1 MREIIFKAKRK
12 DNNEWIK
19 GCLLILES
27 GYYIVP
33 KNTYYSEIDI
43 MANCTVNAIWEEED
57 FFEVIPETISQ
68 YTGLNDKNG
77 VKIFENDI
85 IKCHYANAIKDIHI
99 EQVVFYKGKF
109 MAYEK
114 IDDTEHW
121 TSLYDGI
128 SRLAIDKSVYI
139 DDMEVIENIF
149 DEKVK

>member
-1 MREIIFKAKRK
+1 MREILFKAKRK

-43 MANCTVNAIWEEED
+43 MANCTVNAIWEEQD

-68 YTGLNDKNG
+68 YTGLKDKNG

-85 IKCHYANAIKDIHI
+85 VKCLIHKYKIYFKNGCFMFKNIKTNKSYTFDYLLKEFKKANVTFEII
-99 EQVVFYKGKF
+99 G
-109 MAYEK
+109 
-114 IDDTEHW
+114 
-121 TSLYDGI
+121 
-128 SRLAIDKSVYI
+128 
-139 DDMEVIENIF
+139 NIF
-149 DEKVK
+149 DEEVK